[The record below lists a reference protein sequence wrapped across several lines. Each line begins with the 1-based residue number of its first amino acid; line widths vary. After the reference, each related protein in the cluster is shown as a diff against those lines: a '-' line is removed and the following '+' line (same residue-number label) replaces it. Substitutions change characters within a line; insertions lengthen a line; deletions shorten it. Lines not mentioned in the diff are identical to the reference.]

1 MENGREVRGRGVV
14 DGAVIFIAS
23 CAALAILIYG
33 ADFLIPIVIAF
44 LIVGL
49 ISSTV
54 DRLIAAGLAPWL
66 AMLCAI
72 AVMVA
77 AVLVFILILY
87 YQTQAISE
95 AWPRYAER
103 LNGIAA
109 SLSARLGS
117 DVFASLMELASKAD
131 FTGIASGFADTA
143 GATLGA
149 IALVLMYAAF
159 LLAERG
165 RMPEK
170 FGFLV
175 PDAEKSAKYL
185 EVFNRVNQGTRSYL
199 WIKTIMSLMT
209 SGLCYVILRMYSVD
223 FAEFWGLLIFFLN
236 FIPSI
241 GSIIG
246 VILPSVLTLL
256 QFDTVWVFVQVAV
269 LMSCVQFVIGNI
281 VEPRYMGKT
290 LNLSPFVVIVALT
303 FWGTIWGIEGMFL
316 SVPFTASLVIVC
328 GNIPNLRWIAILFSS
343 DGRLDLANEPGGDD
357 RTIRTESP
365 RHSIFKR
372 SATKTAEIED
382 LRRELEE
389 IKKTQSSRKT

>member
-1 MENGREVRGRGVV
+1 MAGDVRGRRVLN
-14 DGAVIFIAS
+14 GALIFLAS
-23 CAALAILIYG
+23 CAALAVLIYG

-49 ISSTV
+49 ISSAV
-54 DRLIAAGLAPWL
+54 DRLTNVGLAPWL
-66 AMLCAI
+66 AMMCAI
-72 AVMVA
+72 AVGLGAILVF
-77 AVLVFILILY
+77 VLVLY
-87 YQTQAISE
+87 NQTQAISE

-109 SLSARLGS
+109 DLRAWLGS
-117 DVFASLMELASKAD
+117 DVFASLEASASRLD
-131 FTGIASGFADTA
+131 FTGLASSFADSA

-149 IALVLMYAAF
+149 IALVVMYSAF
-159 LLAERG
+159 MLAERG

-170 FGFLV
+170 LGFLV

-185 EVFNRVNQGTRSYL
+185 EVFNRVNQGIRRYL

-209 SGLCYVILRMYSVD
+209 SGICYVILRVYSVD
-223 FAEFWGLLIFFLN
+223 FAEFWGLLIFLLN

-246 VILPSVLTLL
+246 VILPSALTLL
-256 QFDTVWVFVQVAV
+256 QFDTVWVFVQVAA
-269 LMSCVQFVIGNI
+269 LMTCVQFVIGNI

-316 SVPFTASLVIVC
+316 SVPFTVSLVIVC
-328 GNIPNLRWIAILFSS
+328 GNIPNLRWIAILLSS
-343 DGRLDLANEPGGDD
+343 DGRLEPTDESVED
-357 RTIRTESP
+357 HRTKRNGSP
-365 RHSIFKR
+365 RFSIFKR
-372 SATKTAEIED
+372 SAAERAEIED

-389 IKKTQSSRKT
+389 TKKTQSSRQT